1 MLVNVLGPFSEC
13 SPAGTGLV
21 TRGEAVAVRMRLR
34 ARTDPASDALHPR
47 HSIRLRWLP
56 SESENGAHVER
67 VPART
72 CPQPHASGE
81 HPHHAFDG
89 NSGVQRLHHHP
100 FADRGARGRQ
110 RRGHGD
116 SGLPRDLRRP
126 LLRRAFEP
134 VADKR
139 GRIHMGRPTS
149 WKADGLWGPHAV
161 AHGRDSHHLRHWV
174 WGGYLSLGRLGWLRL
189 TVDDDH
195 RHRHH
200 HGRGLLHDQDEC
212 LGDRNLPRT

>member
-1 MLVNVLGPFSEC
+1 MAFGTSALSTASSTGWTTACTADQHIPRHALLCRAAPTACVMVNVMGPFSEC
-13 SPAGTGLV
+13 SPAGSGLG
-21 TRGEAVAVRMRLR
+21 TRGEAVSVGRRPW

-56 SESENGAHVER
+56 SESGIGAHVER

-72 CPQPHASGE
+72 CPQPHASRE

-89 NSGVQRLHHHP
+89 NSGVQRLHYP

-110 RRGHGD
+110 CRGHGD
-116 SGLPRDLRRP
+116 RGLPRDLRRA

-139 GRIHMGRPTS
+139 G
-149 WKADGLWGPHAV
+149 
-161 AHGRDSHHLRHWV
+161 
-174 WGGYLSLGRLGWLRL
+174 
-189 TVDDDH
+189 
-195 RHRHH
+195 
-200 HGRGLLHDQDEC
+200 
-212 LGDRNLPRT
+212 